1 MGCQCY
7 EVYNGRAEIVSADLG
22 ENGAAINASTHG
34 ALKIPSRLGGF
45 PVTGIGEEAFSECS
59 GLTRVTI
66 PEGVT
71 SIGES
76 AFEKCDLT
84 CVTLPNNLTKIEESA
99 FEDCD
104 GLISV
109 TLPDSLRSIGW
120 TVFAGCVGLTS
131 VTIPDGVT
139 DIGLGAFMSCRG
151 LTSVTIPESVT
162 NIGESAFSGCVGLTS
177 VTIPERVTGI
187 GGRALFC
194 GCRGL
199 ADAGGFVIVNGVLY
213 HYCGEAAEAVIPDG
227 VTRIADCVFGDYTY
241 GVACNGLTRVVIP
254 DGVMD
259 ISCCAFYNCP
269 NLKAIEA
276 KVSNPN
282 YCSVDGVLYDKD
294 MTEIVRC
301 PAGKVGDFRIPLG
314 VTNIGG
320 CAFSGCVGLTS
331 VTIPEG
337 VANIGGAAFQDCGDL
352 ECVTIRGHV
361 ASFGGGGYPFPGS
374 LALKVVYVQPGD
386 RDWVAARFGVDVSA
400 IIRELDCERRADK
413 S

>member
-120 TVFAGCVGLTS
+120 TVFA
-131 VTIPDGVT
+131 
-139 DIGLGAFMSCRG
+139 
-151 LTSVTIPESVT
+151 
-162 NIGESAFSGCVGLTS
+162 GCVGLTS